1 MRRAPGPS
9 APVLAGAPAGAW
21 AAVAVSAGA
30 GAAAWLAWLAARIAA
45 AIWGA
50 RMPGFG
56 AQWLLLLMRGRTA
69 QAWPGTP
76 TVLVAAVGILL
87 AGAVTAAAAAAWR
100 VIGPRVPRPGDPVAA
115 LARNPQIA
123 ELAAGRAARTAIRLR
138 PSLAGASPRGLAPA
152 DTGLL
157 LGHLKLP
164 RGRGPALYASWEDT
178 TIAVM
183 APRSGKTTALA
194 IPSVLSAPGPVAATS
209 VRADLWAATSQL
221 RASAGGT
228 CWVFDPQ
235 RVTGTPRSWWWNPL
249 GGLATKEA
257 ATRLAAH
264 FVVFVEDDSR
274 RDIWGPAAKDL
285 LCALFLAAGSCGRTL
300 RDVDRW
306 LADPASPVPS
316 DLLGRAGLTGL
327 AASLR
332 GMQHGAPE
340 TRDGIYQTART
351 AAACLNDEQILPWVT
366 PPPGAGLPAFDPDA
380 FAGSRDTLYL
390 ITEAGTAAA
399 PLVAAMADAVMRAG
413 RRRAERG
420 GGRLDPPMVAVLDE
434 AANICRIADLPSQY
448 SHIGGRGVIPVTILQ
463 SYEQGEAVWGQNGM
477 AALWG
482 VATKKLIGAGVDSPR
497 LTRDIAALVGQ
508 HDVPVRSVSYGD
520 GRASVQVS
528 LRRQEIFEPADVRA
542 LPPGTALLFATG
554 ARAAL
559 IQLRPWYAGP
569 DAARIAAAAARA
581 EESIRR
587 AAAFSTPGLITRPG
601 TPDGQE
607 DGR

>member
-1 MRRAPGPS
+1 MVTRGTGPRMPGLGGGATGPWWTVAITAS
-9 APVLAGAPAGAW
+9 LA
-21 AAVAVSAGA
+21 
-30 GAAAWLAWLAARIAA
+30 AAAWLTWLAARIAA
-45 AIWGA
+45 ALSGG
-50 RMPGFG
+50 RVPGFG
-56 AQWLLLLMRGRTA
+56 ARWVAALALGRTA
-69 QAWPGTP
+69 QAWPATP
-76 TVLVAAVGILL
+76 TVLVIVIGVLL
-87 AGAVTAAAAAAWR
+87 AGIAGTVAVAGWRR
-100 VIGPRVPRPGDPVAA
+100 VIAPRLPRPGDPVAA
-115 LARNPQIA
+115 LARNREITRLAGA
-123 ELAAGRAARTAIRLR
+123 EATRSAIRLR
-138 PSLAGASPRGLAPA
+138 PSLAGTGPRRLAPA

-164 RGRGPALYASWEDT
+164 SGRGPALYASWEDT

-194 IPSVLSAPGPVAATS
+194 IPHVLSAPGPVAATS
-209 VRADLWAATSQL
+209 VRADLWAATSAL
-221 RASAGGT
+221 RAEAGGT
-228 CWVFDPQ
+228 SWVFDPQ

-249 GGLATKEA
+249 AGLATKEA

-285 LCALFLAAGSCGRTL
+285 LCALFLAAGSSGRTL

-306 LADPASPVPS
+306 LADPASPVPP
-316 DLLGRAGLTGL
+316 DLLRRGGLGGL
-327 AASLR
+327 AASLQ

-351 AAACLNDEQILPWVT
+351 AAACLNDEEILPWVT
-366 PPPGAGLPAFDPDA
+366 PPRGQPVPAFSPAA

-390 ITEAGTAAA
+390 VTEAGTAAA

-413 RRRAERG
+413 RRRAEQQ

-434 AANICRIADLPSQY
+434 AANICRIADLPAQY
-448 SHIGGRGVIPVTILQ
+448 SHVGGRGVIPVTILQ
-463 SYEQGEAVWGQNGM
+463 SYEQGEAVWGSNGM

-482 VATKKLIGAGVDSPR
+482 AATKKLIGAGVDSPR
-497 LTRDIAALVGQ
+497 LARDIATLTGQ

-528 LRRQEIFEPADVRA
+528 LRRQEILDAADVRA
-542 LPPGTALLFATG
+542 LPPGTALLLATG

-559 IQLRPWYAGP
+559 VRLRPWYAAPGA
-569 DAARIAAAAARA
+569 DRIAAATAAA

-587 AAAFSTPGLITRPG
+587 AASAPGPWPG
-601 TPDGQE
+601 GPE
-607 DGR
+607 AAP

>member
-1 MRRAPGPS
+1 MVGGGVGPR
-9 APVLAGAPAGAW
+9 PPALGGGW
-21 AAVAVSAGA
+21 TGPWVAVVTIGGLA
-30 GAAAWLAWLAARIAA
+30 AAAWLVWLAARIAA
-45 AIWGA
+45 ALSGG
-50 RMPGFG
+50 RVPGFG
-56 AQWLLLLMRGRTA
+56 ARWIAALAMFRTTE
-69 QAWPGTP
+69 AWPGTP
-76 TVLVAAVGILL
+76 TALVVIVAIVL
-87 AGAVTAAAAAAWR
+87 AGAAGAGAVPAWR
-100 VIGPRVPRPGDPVAA
+100 VIGPRLPRPGDPIAA
-115 LARNPQIA
+115 LARNPEIA
-123 ELAAGRAARTAIRLR
+123 RLAASQAARSAIRLR
-138 PSLAGASPRGLAPA
+138 PSLAGASPRKLAAA

-157 LGHLKLP
+157 LGHLRLP
-164 RGRGPALYASWEDT
+164 SGRGPALYASWEDT

-194 IPSVLSAPGPVAATS
+194 IPHVLSAPGPAVATS

-221 RASAGGT
+221 RAGAGGT
-228 CWVFDPQ
+228 VWVFDPQ
-235 RVTGTPRSWWWNPL
+235 RVTGTTRCWWWNPL
-249 GGLATKEA
+249 EGLQTKEA

-306 LADPASPVPS
+306 LADPGSPIPS
-316 DLLGRAGLTGL
+316 GLLARAGLAGL

-351 AAACLNDEQILPWVT
+351 AAACLNDEEILPWVT
-366 PPPGAGLPAFDPDA
+366 PPPGALLPAFSPQE

-413 RRRAERG
+413 RRRAEQQ

-434 AANICRIADLPSQY
+434 AANICRISDLPSQY
-448 SHIGGRGVIPVTILQ
+448 SHSGGRGVVPVTILQ
-463 SYEQGEAVWGQNGM
+463 SYEQGEAVWGASGM

-482 VATKKLIGAGVDSPR
+482 AATKKLIGAGVDSPR
-497 LTRDIAALVGQ
+497 LARDIATLVGQ
-508 HDVPVRSVSYGD
+508 HDVPVQSVSYGD

-528 LRRQEIFEPADVRA
+528 LRRQEILDASDVRA
-542 LPPGTALLFATG
+542 LPPGTALLLATG

-559 IQLRPWYAGP
+559 VRLRPWYQGP
-569 DAARIAAAAARA
+569 GAARIAAATATA
-581 EESIRR
+581 EESIRH
-587 AAAFSTPGLITRPG
+587 AASAGEESLPAGPGEPG
-601 TPDGQE
+601 AL
-607 DGR
+607 R